1 MCVNRL
7 LTPPASRYHPHQL
20 IQGTLPPM
28 PETTL
33 SAPLRILLGLA
44 AFVVIIAGMKT
55 ASELLVP
62 FLLAAFIAII
72 AAPAIFWLEH
82 RKVPSALAIIIVIA
96 AVLLFFGLIGTLIG
110 TSVND
115 FTQQLPDYQA
125 RLGDEI
131 NAVTA
136 WLNARGLEISLS
148 GITQY
153 VDPGKAMLLASNF
166 LKGLGGVLSNTALIF
181 LTVIFML
188 AEASSF
194 PRKLRLMVGPGGSMG
209 GFEQFLERM
218 NAYIKIKTL
227 TSLATGALV
236 SLWLLIL
243 GVDYALLWGVLA
255 FLLNYVPNIGSIVAS
270 VPAILLAF
278 IQHGTLTAILTAAGY
293 IVVNIGIDNFI
304 APRFTGRGV
313 GLSTLVV
320 FLSLL
325 FWGWVFGPVG
335 MLLSVPLTMIAKIA
349 LDSRADTRWL
359 GIILG
364 PEGGDDPVTEAKPV
378 KKKITKSSKS

>member
-1 MCVNRL
+1 MQ
-7 LTPPASRYHPHQL
+7 AS
-20 IQGTLPPM
+20 TV
-28 PETTL
+28 
-33 SAPLRILLGLA
+33 SAPLRLMIGLA
-44 AFVVIIAGMKT
+44 AFVVIIAGMK
-55 ASELLVP
+55 ASADILMP

-72 AAPAIFWLEH
+72 AAPAIFWLER
-82 RKVPSALAIIIVIA
+82 RKVPAALAITLVIL
-96 AVLLFFGLIGTLIG
+96 AVVLFFTLVGTLIG

-115 FTQQLPDYQA
+115 FSQQLPDYQL

-136 WLNARGLEISLS
+136 WLNARGLRISLE

-153 VDPGKAMLLASNF
+153 VDPGRAMQLVSNF

-194 PRKLRLMVGPGGSMG
+194 PRKLRLMLGPAGSMG
-209 GFEQFLERM
+209 GFQQFLDRM
-218 NAYIKIKTL
+218 NAYVKIKTL
-227 TSLATGALV
+227 TSLGTGILV

-255 FLLNYVPNIGSIVAS
+255 FLLNYVPNIGSIIAA
-270 VPAILLAF
+270 VPAVLLAF
-278 IQHGTLTAILTAAGY
+278 IQHGTLSAILTGAGY
-293 IVVNIGIDNFI
+293 IVVNVGIDNFI

-313 GLSTLVV
+313 GLSTLIV

-325 FWGWVFGPVG
+325 FWGWVLGPVG

-349 LDSRADTRWL
+349 LDSREDTRWL
-359 GIILG
+359 GILLG
-364 PEGGDDPVTEAKPV
+364 PEGGDEPAAETAI
-378 KKKITKSSKS
+378 KKKSEKKTKNAK

>member
-1 MCVNRL
+1 MIGV
-7 LTPPASRYHPHQL
+7 
-20 IQGTLPPM
+20 
-28 PETTL
+28 
-33 SAPLRILLGLA
+33 
-44 AFVVIIAGMKT
+44 
-55 ASELLVP
+55 
-62 FLLAAFIAII
+62 
-72 AAPAIFWLEH
+72 
-82 RKVPSALAIIIVIA
+82 
-96 AVLLFFGLIGTLIG
+96 VLLCAGLIGTLIG

-115 FTQQLPDYQA
+115 FTQQLPEYQL

-136 WLNARGLEISLS
+136 WLNAQGLQVSLT

-153 VDPGKAMLLASNF
+153 VDPGKAMELISNF
-166 LKGLGGVLSNTALIF
+166 LKGLGGVLSNTFLIF
-181 LTVIFML
+181 LTVIFIL

-194 PRKLRLMVGPGGSMG
+194 PRKLRLMLGPGGSMD

-218 NAYIKIKTL
+218 NAYIRIKTL
-227 TSLATGALV
+227 TSLGTGLLV
-236 SLWLLIL
+236 TVWLLIL
-243 GVDYALLWGVLA
+243 DVDYALLWGVLA

-278 IQHGTLTAILTAAGY
+278 IQHGTFTAVLTTVGY
-293 IVVNIGIDNFI
+293 IVVNVGIDNFI
-304 APRFTGRGV
+304 APRYTGRGV

-325 FWGWVFGPVG
+325 FWGWVLGPVG

-349 LDSRADTRWL
+349 LDSREDTRWL

-364 PEGGDDPVTEAKPV
+364 PEGGEPISEPD
-378 KKKITKSSKS
+378 KKKKPAAKNGRHAK

>member
-1 MCVNRL
+1 
-7 LTPPASRYHPHQL
+7 
-20 IQGTLPPM
+20 M
-28 PETTL
+28 PETAI
-33 SAPLRILLGLA
+33 SAPLRILIGLA
-44 AFVVIIAGMKT
+44 AFVIIIAGMKS

-72 AAPAIFWLEH
+72 AAPAIFWLEK
-82 RKVPSALAIIIVIA
+82 RKLPAALAITIVILG
-96 AVLLFFGLIGTLIG
+96 VLVVLALIGTLIG

-115 FTQQLPDYQA
+115 FTKQLPDYQT
-125 RLGDEI
+125 RLGDEL

-136 WLNARGLEISLS
+136 WLNARGIRISLS

-153 VDPGKAMLLASNF
+153 VDPGRAMQLASNF
-166 LKGLGGVLSNTALIF
+166 LTGLGGVLSNTFLIF

-194 PRKLRLMVGPGGSMG
+194 PRKLRLMLGPDGSTG
-209 GFEQFLERM
+209 GFKQFLDRM
-218 NAYIKIKTL
+218 NAYIKIKTW
-227 TSLATGALV
+227 TSVGNGVLV
-236 SLWLLIL
+236 TIWLLIL

-255 FLLNYVPNIGSIVAS
+255 FLLNYVPNIGSIIAA
-270 VPAILLAF
+270 VPAVLLAF
-278 IQHGTLTAILTAAGY
+278 IQNGMLSAILTTAGY
-293 IVVNIGIDNFI
+293 IILNIVIDSII

-335 MLLSVPLTMIAKIA
+335 MLLSVPLTMTVKIA
-349 LDSRADTRWL
+349 LDSREDTRWL
-359 GIILG
+359 GILLG
-364 PEGGDDPVTEAKPV
+364 PEGGEEPVAEAV
-378 KKKITKSSKS
+378 LEKKKPSPHEQ